1 MSLPGSGKVFS
12 TGPIL
17 QLPPGTAISSLP
29 VEQRA
34 LYLDPH
40 QDPDD
45 PQLLRTD
52 FSPTII
58 ENSLPPI
65 QLLMSQLATMQT
77 QMGILQAQLDAHA
90 AKAVQADT
98 TNVIT
103 PAQTDATNVTPTQID
118 ATNVTPTQIDAT
130 NVVTPVQID
139 ATNVV
144 TPAQI
149 DATNVVTPVQIDT
162 TNVVTPAQSDTTNVV
177 TPAQSDTDTVV
188 DSTIPVQSDTVVDS
202 TVPVQNDTVANTVT
216 P

>member
-65 QLLMSQLATMQT
+65 QLLMSQFMLLKLSRLTLPTWLPLPLPTWLPLLRLTLPTLPLLRLTLPTWLSLPLSRVTLA
-77 QMGILQAQLDAHA
+77 
-90 AKAVQADT
+90 
-98 TNVIT
+98 
-103 PAQTDATNVTPTQID
+103 
-118 ATNVTPTQIDAT
+118 
-130 NVVTPVQID
+130 
-139 ATNVV
+139 
-144 TPAQI
+144 
-149 DATNVVTPVQIDT
+149 
-162 TNVVTPAQSDTTNVV
+162 
-177 TPAQSDTDTVV
+177 
-188 DSTIPVQSDTVVDS
+188 
-202 TVPVQNDTVANTVT
+202 
-216 P
+216 

>member
-90 AKAVQADT
+90 AKAIQTDT
-98 TNVIT
+98 TNVVTPATTNVVT

-118 ATNVTPTQIDAT
+118 ATNVVIPP
-130 NVVTPVQID
+130 PV
-139 ATNVV
+139 
-144 TPAQI
+144 
-149 DATNVVTPVQIDT
+149 
-162 TNVVTPAQSDTTNVV
+162 QSDTGI
-177 TPAQSDTDTVV
+177 VV
-188 DSTIPVQSDTVVDS
+188 DSTIPSQSDTNTVVDS
-202 TVPVQNDTVANTVT
+202 TVPAQSDTNTVVDPTVPVQNDTVVNTVT

>member
-90 AKAVQADT
+90 AKA
-98 TNVIT
+98 I
-103 PAQTDATNVTPTQID
+103 QT
-118 ATNVTPTQIDAT
+118 
-130 NVVTPVQID
+130 
-139 ATNVV
+139 
-144 TPAQI
+144 
-149 DATNVVTPVQIDT
+149 DT
-162 TNVVTPAQSDTTNVV
+162 TNVVTPPPVQSDTGI
-177 TPAQSDTDTVV
+177 VV
-188 DSTIPVQSDTVVDS
+188 DSTIPSQSDTNTVVDS
-202 TVPVQNDTVANTVT
+202 TVPAQSDTNTVVDPTVPVQNDTVVNTVT